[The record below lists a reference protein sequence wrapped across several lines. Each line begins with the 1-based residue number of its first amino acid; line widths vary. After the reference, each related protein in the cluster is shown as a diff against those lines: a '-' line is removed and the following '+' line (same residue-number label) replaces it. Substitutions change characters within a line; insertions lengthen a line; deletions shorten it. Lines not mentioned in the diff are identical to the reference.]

1 MNTFVYSK
9 VGATTLRVCARWNQ
23 QTAQG
28 KSLESST
35 VRKENVQ
42 TERECREGG
51 KDRTICCLS
60 ITHHIVYID
69 WGAQERERKKGQEE
83 MEQVNGWN
91 FSL

>member
-42 TERECREGG
+42 TERESVEKGG
-51 KDRTICCLS
+51 KTEPFVVCTLH
-60 ITHHIVYID
+60 IT
-69 WGAQERERKKGQEE
+69 
-83 MEQVNGWN
+83 
-91 FSL
+91 